1 MKRHNL
7 MKNFLFQIV
16 LIVFVPK
23 VMAQEVLTVD
33 QAVQIALKNNYDIK
47 IATNELNVDK
57 VNNSIGN
64 AGMLPEVNAS
74 LTKNN
79 SIQNSKQTQSNG
91 DVRELDNAKNNRLE
105 YGVNLGWTIFDGLK
119 MFARHDQLAELE
131 KQGDTQLKLTLLT
144 KVSDVMTTY
153 YDLVQQQQLIKAL
166 DTTIVISKQRL
177 KTAENRFTIGKASK
191 LEVLNAQVDLNT
203 DASVLLK
210 QKELFGITKI
220 RLNELLARDLT
231 IDFRVVEEV
240 SVDNTLQLN
249 ELKALTEKQNLQL
262 QLALINKRVAE
273 LDLKQTK
280 GNRYPTV
287 RLNTGYTFVE
297 TESSLGFTSAT
308 SSRGLNYGVTATIPI
323 FNGFSQNRSE
333 KIAKLQVENSS
344 LVVDQQKQTVN
355 AQLASAFQT
364 YLTNVELA
372 KLEESNEAIAKKNME
387 ITMDKFKIGTIS
399 TIEFRNAQENYVN
412 AIARNNS
419 AKFQAKIS
427 EIVLQQIAGNIKF

>member
-1 MKRHNL
+1 MNKLNV
-7 MKNFLFQIV
+7 MSKILFQIA
-16 LIVFVPK
+16 LLVFVPK
-23 VMAQEVLTVD
+23 LMAQEVLTVD

-57 VNNSIGN
+57 ESNSIGN
-64 AGMLPEVNAS
+64 AGMLPEVNAT

-105 YGVNLGWTIFDGLK
+105 YGVNLGWTVFDGLR
-119 MFARHDQLAELE
+119 MFARYDQLQELE
-131 KQGDTQLKLTLLT
+131 KQGDVQLKLMVLT

-177 KTAENRFTIGKASK
+177 KTAENRFTIGKAAK

-203 DASVLLK
+203 DTSNLLK
-210 QKELFGITKI
+210 QKELYETTKI
-220 RLNELLARDLT
+220 RLNEILARELMT
-231 IDFRVVEEV
+231 DFQVTEEV
-240 SVDNTLQLN
+240 VVDDKLQFE
-249 ELKALTEKQNLQL
+249 ELKGLVEKQNLQL

-280 GNRYPTV
+280 AGRYPTV

-308 SSRGLNYGVTATIPI
+308 SARGLNYGVTATMPI
-323 FNGFSQNRSE
+323 FNGFSQNRNE
-333 KIAKLQVENSS
+333 RIAKLQVENSS
-344 LVVDQQKQTVN
+344 LMAEQQKQTVN
-355 AQLASAFQT
+355 AQLASAYQT
-364 YLTNVELA
+364 YMTNVELA
-372 KLEESNEAIAKKNME
+372 KLEESNEAIAKKNLE
-387 ITMDKFKIGTIS
+387 ITLDKFKIGTIP
-399 TIEFRNAQENYVN
+399 TIEFRNAQENYIN
-412 AIARNNS
+412 AIARNSNS
-419 AKFQAKIS
+419 KFQAKIS
-427 EIVLQQIAGNIKF
+427 EIILQQIAGNIKF

>member
-1 MKRHNL
+1 MKKHNW
-7 MKNFLFQIV
+7 MKSVLFQLV
-16 LIVFVPK
+16 LMVLLPK

-47 IATNELNVDK
+47 IATNELRVDK
-57 VNNSIGN
+57 ENNNIGN
-64 AGMLPEVNAS
+64 AGMLPQVDAS

-79 SIQNSKQTQSNG
+79 SIQNSKQIQSNG
-91 DVRELDNAKNNRLE
+91 NVAERDNAKNNRLE
-105 YGVNLGWTIFDGLK
+105 YGVNLGWTVFDGMK
-119 MFARHDQLAELE
+119 MFARYDQLKELE
-131 KQGDTQLKLTLLT
+131 KQGDLQLQLMVLT

-153 YDLVQQQQLIKAL
+153 YDLVQQQQLMKAL

-177 KTAENRFTIGKASK
+177 KTAENRFLIGKAAK

-220 RLNELLARDLT
+220 RLNELLARDLAEN
-231 IDFRVVEEV
+231 FQVVEEV
-240 SVDNTLQLN
+240 EVDDALQLT

-262 QLALINKRVAE
+262 LLALINKRVSE

-280 GNRYPTV
+280 SNRYPTV

-297 TESSLGFTSAT
+297 TANSLGFTTST
-308 SSRGLNYGVTATIPI
+308 SSRGLNYGLTAIVPI
-323 FNGFSQNRSE
+323 FNGFSQNRNE
-333 KIAKLQVENSS
+333 KNAKLQVENSS
-344 LVVDQQKQTVN
+344 ILAEQQKQSVN
-355 AQLASAFQT
+355 AQLASAYQT
-364 YLTNVELA
+364 YLTNVQLV
-372 KLEESNEAIAKKNME
+372 KLEENNEAIAKKNLE
-387 ITMDKFKIGTIS
+387 ITLDKFRIGTIT

-412 AIARNNS
+412 AIARNSS

>member
-1 MKRHNL
+1 MKRHNFM
-7 MKNFLFQIV
+7 MKFLFQIALV
-16 LIVFVPK
+16 VFVPK

-47 IATNELNVDK
+47 IATNDLSVDK

-64 AGMLPEVNAS
+64 AGMLPQVDAS

-91 DVRELDNAKNNRLE
+91 DVRQLDNAKNNRLE

-119 MFARHDQLAELE
+119 MFARYDQLKQLE
-131 KQGDTQLKLTLLT
+131 KQGDTQLKLTVLT

-203 DASVLLK
+203 DTSVLLK
-210 QKELFGITKI
+210 QKEQFGITKI
-220 RLNELLARDLT
+220 RLNELLARDLAV
-231 IDFRVVEEV
+231 DFQVIEEV
-240 SVDNTLQLN
+240 TVDDKLQLE
-249 ELKALTEKQNLQL
+249 ELKTLTEKQNLQL

-308 SSRGLNYGVTATIPI
+308 SSRGLNYGVTATLPI
-323 FNGFSQNRSE
+323 FNGFSQNRNE

-344 LVVDQQKQTVN
+344 LMVEQQKQTVN

-372 KLEESNEAIAKKNME
+372 KLEESNEAIAKRNME
-387 ITMDKFKIGTIS
+387 ITFDKFKIGTVP
-399 TIEFRNAQENYVN
+399 TIEFRNAQENYIN
-412 AIARNNS
+412 AIARNSN

>member
-1 MKRHNL
+1 MTRD
-7 MKNFLFQIV
+7 MVMSRFLV
-16 LIVFVPK
+16 LILLLAFAPK
-23 VMAQEVLTVD
+23 VVAQEILTVD

-47 IATNELNVDK
+47 IATNELSVDK
-57 VNNSIGN
+57 ENNSIGN
-64 AGMLPEVNAS
+64 AGMLPEINAS

-105 YGVNLGWTIFDGLK
+105 YGVNLGWTVFDGLK
-119 MFARHDQLAELE
+119 MFARYDQLQQLE
-131 KQGDTQLKLTLLT
+131 KQGDVQLKLTVLT

-203 DASVLLK
+203 DSSTLLK
-210 QKELFGITKI
+210 QKELYETTKI
-220 RLNELLARDLT
+220 RLNEILARDLT
-231 IDFRVVEEV
+231 TNFQVVEEV
-240 SVDNTLQLN
+240 VVDDKLQLA
-249 ELKALTEKQNLQL
+249 ELKSLTETQNMQL
-262 QLALINKRVAE
+262 QLAMITKRVAE
-273 LDLKQTK
+273 LELKQTK
-280 GNRYPTV
+280 ANRYPTV

-308 SSRGLNYGVTATIPI
+308 SSRGLNYGVTATLPI

-333 KIAKLQVENSS
+333 KVAKLQVENSA
-344 LVVDQQKQTVN
+344 LIAEQQKQMIN
-355 AQLASAFQT
+355 AQLASAYQT
-364 YLTNVELA
+364 YITNVELA
-372 KLEESNEAIAKKNME
+372 KLEESNEAIAKKNLE
-387 ITMDKFKIGTIS
+387 ITLDKFKIGTIP

-412 AIARNNS
+412 AIARNSS

>member
-1 MKRHNL
+1 MKRHKVMN
-7 MKNFLFQIV
+7 KFLFQIV
-16 LIVFVPK
+16 LLVFVPK
-23 VMAQEVLTVD
+23 LMAQDVLTVD

-47 IATNELNVDK
+47 IATNELSVDK
-57 VNNSIGN
+57 ENNSIGN

-105 YGVNLGWTIFDGLK
+105 YGVNLGWTIFDGLR
-119 MFARHDQLAELE
+119 MFARYDQLKELE
-131 KQGDTQLKLTLLT
+131 KQGDVQLKLMVLT

-177 KTAENRFTIGKASK
+177 KTAENRFLIGKAAR

-203 DASVLLK
+203 DSSTLLK
-210 QKELFGITKI
+210 QKELYETTKI
-220 RLNELLARDLT
+220 RLNELLARDLAT
-231 IDFRVVEEV
+231 SFQVVEEV
-240 SVDNTLQLN
+240 VVDDKLQLA
-249 ELKALTEKQNLQL
+249 ELKSLTEKQNLQL

-280 GNRYPTV
+280 AGRYPTV

-297 TESSLGFTSAT
+297 TESSLGFTSST
-308 SSRGLNYGVTATIPI
+308 SSRGLNYGVTATMPI
-323 FNGFSQNRSE
+323 FNGFSQNRNE
-333 KIAKLQVENSS
+333 KIAKLQVENSV
-344 LVVDQQKQTVN
+344 LVAEQQKQTIN
-355 AQLASAFQT
+355 AQLASAYQT

-387 ITMDKFKIGTIS
+387 ITLDKFKIGTVP
-399 TIEFRNAQENYVN
+399 TIEFRNAQENYIN
-412 AIARNNS
+412 AIARNSNS
-419 AKFQAKIS
+419 KFQAKIS

>member
-1 MKRHNL
+1 MKRLKGMN
-7 MKNFLFQIV
+7 KFLFQIV
-16 LIVFVPK
+16 LFVFVPK
-23 VMAQEVLTVD
+23 LMAQDVLTVD

-47 IATNELNVDK
+47 IATNELSVDK
-57 VNNSIGN
+57 ENNSIGN
-64 AGMLPEVNAS
+64 AGMLPQVDAS

-91 DVRELDNAKNNRLE
+91 IVTERDNAKNNRLE

-119 MFARHDQLAELE
+119 MFARYDQLKELE
-131 KQGDTQLKLTLLT
+131 KQGDVQLKLMVLT

-177 KTAENRFTIGKASK
+177 KTAENRFVIGKAAK

-203 DASVLLK
+203 DSSALLK
-210 QKELFGITKI
+210 QKELYETTKI
-220 RLNELLARDLT
+220 RLNELLARDLST
-231 IDFRVVEEV
+231 NFMVQDEVV
-240 SVDNTLQLN
+240 VDDKLQLA
-249 ELKALTEKQNLQL
+249 ELKSLTEKQNLQL
-262 QLALINKRVAE
+262 QLALIDKRVAE
-273 LDLKQTK
+273 LNLKQTR

-308 SSRGLNYGVTATIPI
+308 SSRGLNYGVTATMPI
-323 FNGFSQNRSE
+323 FNGFSQNRNE
-333 KIAKLQVENSS
+333 KIAKLQVENST
-344 LVVDQQKQTVN
+344 LVAEQQKQTVN
-355 AQLASAFQT
+355 VQLASAYQT
-364 YLTNVELA
+364 YITNVELA

-387 ITMDKFKIGTIS
+387 ITFDKFKIGTVP
-399 TIEFRNAQENYVN
+399 TIEFRNAQENYIN
-412 AIARNNS
+412 AIARNSS

-427 EIVLQQIAGNIKF
+427 EIILQQIAGNIKF

>member
-7 MKNFLFQIV
+7 MKKFLFQIV
-16 LIVFVPK
+16 LIVFIPK
-23 VMAQEVLTVD
+23 LMAQEVLTVD

-47 IATNELNVDK
+47 IVTNELSVDK

-64 AGMLPEVNAS
+64 AGMLPQVDAS

-105 YGVNLGWTIFDGLK
+105 YGVNLGWTVFDGLK
-119 MFARHDQLAELE
+119 MFARYDQLKELE
-131 KQGDTQLKLTLLT
+131 KQGDVQLKLMMLT

-177 KTAENRFTIGKASK
+177 KTAENRFTIGKAAK

-203 DASVLLK
+203 DTSVLLK

-220 RLNELLARDLT
+220 RLNELLARDLAVNFQVIEDVT
-231 IDFRVVEEV
+231 
-240 SVDNTLQLN
+240 VDDKLQLS
-249 ELKALTEKQNLQL
+249 ELQSLTEKQNLQL

-308 SSRGLNYGVTATIPI
+308 SSRGLNYGLTATMPI
-323 FNGFSQNRSE
+323 FNGFSQNRNE
-333 KIAKLQVENSS
+333 KIAKLQVENST
-344 LVVDQQKQTVN
+344 LVAEQQKQSVN

-372 KLEESNEAIAKKNME
+372 KLEENNEAIAKKNLE
-387 ITMDKFKIGTIS
+387 ITLDKFRIGTIP

-412 AIARNNS
+412 AIARNSN

>member
-1 MKRHNL
+1 MKKHKL
-7 MKNFLFQIV
+7 MSKFLFQIA
-16 LIVFVPK
+16 LLVFVPK
-23 VMAQEVLTVD
+23 LMAQDVLTVD

-47 IATNELNVDK
+47 IATNELSVDQE
-57 VNNSIGN
+57 NNSIGN

-91 DVRELDNAKNNRLE
+91 TVTERDNAKNNRLE
-105 YGVNLGWTIFDGLK
+105 YGVSLGWTIFDGLR
-119 MFARHDQLAELE
+119 MFARYDQLKELE
-131 KQGDTQLKLTLLT
+131 KQGDVQLKLMVLT

-177 KTAENRFTIGKASK
+177 KTAENRFLIGKAAK

-203 DASVLLK
+203 DSSTLLK
-210 QKELFGITKI
+210 QKEFYETTKI

-231 IDFRVVEEV
+231 TNFQVTEEV
-240 SVDNTLQLN
+240 VVDDKLQLA
-249 ELKALTEKQNLQL
+249 ELKSMTEKQNLQL
-262 QLALINKRVAE
+262 QLALISKRVAE

-280 GNRYPTV
+280 AGRYPTV

-308 SSRGLNYGVTATIPI
+308 SSRGLNYGLTATMPI
-323 FNGFSQNRSE
+323 FNGFSQNRNE
-333 KIAKLQVENSS
+333 RIAKLQVENSA
-344 LVVDQQKQTVN
+344 LVAEQQKQTVN
-355 AQLASAFQT
+355 AQLASAYQT

-387 ITMDKFKIGTIS
+387 ITLDKFKIGTVP
-399 TIEFRNAQENYVN
+399 TIEFRNAQENYIN
-412 AIARNNS
+412 AIARNSNS
-419 AKFQAKIS
+419 KFQAKIS